1 MNNIGMVP
9 ALGIWA
15 NKGEKKVHTKK
26 QSPHTRVDRPV
37 LAPSFRPTPVSGER
51 IMGGPGC
58 GVRENREVCMCEKK
72 GRKRDRR
79 FNSIQL
85 DLI

>member
-9 ALGIWA
+9 ALGICA

-37 LAPSFRPTPVSGER
+37 FAPSFRPTPVSGER
-51 IMGGPGC
+51 IIGGPRS
-58 GVRENREVCMCEKK
+58 REEGE
-72 GRKRDRR
+72 DRGAYV
-79 FNSIQL
+79 
-85 DLI
+85 